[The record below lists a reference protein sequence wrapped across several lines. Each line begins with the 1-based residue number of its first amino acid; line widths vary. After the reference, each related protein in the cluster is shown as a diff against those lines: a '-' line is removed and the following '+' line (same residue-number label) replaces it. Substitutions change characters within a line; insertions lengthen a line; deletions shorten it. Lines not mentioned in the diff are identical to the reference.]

1 MAKRMVPNK
10 KAMDAVA
17 KQAQT
22 PKPISQIM
30 PGKKV
35 VKKPVQQQPAVE
47 QPKPVEL
54 PKEEV
59 KPEPVQEQK
68 PSNSMVFQPISKK
81 KNSTGMTAERNT
93 SWEKIIAEQTAWENP
108 NIKTIPPVLE
118 VPAKQPENSGPGLS
132 LDLDTI
138 VNTVVDSMM
147 DKFVTREEMQT
158 LVEAT
163 IKKMILEN
171 SIKNK

>member
-17 KQAQT
+17 KQTQT

-35 VKKPVQQQPAVE
+35 VKKPVKQQPTVQPPVE

-59 KPEPVQEQK
+59 KLEQVQKQK

-81 KNSTGMTAERNT
+81 KNSAVMVAEGNT
-93 SWEKIIAEQTAWENP
+93 SWENP
-108 NIKTIPPVLE
+108 NVKTIPPVLE

-132 LDLDTI
+132 LNLDTI

-147 DKFVTREEMQT
+147 DKFVTREEMHT

>member
-30 PGKKV
+30 PGKRV
-35 VKKPVQQQPAVE
+35 VKTPVKQQPTVQPSVE
-47 QPKPVEL
+47 QPKQIEP

-68 PSNSMVFQPISKK
+68 PSSSMVFQPISKK
-81 KNSTGMTAERNT
+81 KNSTGM
-93 SWEKIIAEQTAWENP
+93 IWENP
-108 NIKTIPPVLE
+108 NVKTIPPVLE
-118 VPAKQPENSGPGLS
+118 VPAKQPENGGPWLA
-132 LDLDTI
+132 LDLDAI